1 MVINRSKN
9 ISTIIRAAIML
20 LWLSMMGLL
29 VQRTYF
35 DEGSSYAQSREAAVQ
50 LRPREEWMG
59 IYWGKDK
66 VGYSVSR
73 IKKAREGYQIHEQAL
88 MDLMVMG
95 TAQRVD
101 TEVTS
106 LVDNAFN
113 LRSFTFRMFSNL
125 FSFRASGKVKGR
137 QLHMELLSGGSTKN
151 TAIDLEEVPCLAS
164 SLKPL
169 LLADGL
175 SVGKQFRYSVFDPA
189 TMSSAP
195 VDIVV
200 EGKEK
205 IAVRDKYIECYR
217 LRSTFKG
224 IALRSWIDEEGNSMR
239 EESPL
244 GLMLV
249 RESKVDALTSNW
261 SETTKDLIAAS
272 AISVERAIT
281 TAYPSYLKV
290 RLKNCSL
297 EGFTLSDGRQ
307 ELRGDTLEITR
318 EDLSA
323 LTPYAIPADGKGMES
338 YLSPTPFIQSTDP
351 SLVRQVSDIIDGE
364 RDALKAVI
372 LIREWVYRTIEK
384 KPTLS
389 IPSALDVLRFRVG
402 DCNEHAVLFVAL
414 CRAAGIP
421 SKLCAGLVY
430 NEGSFYY
437 HAWSEVFVGQWVSV
451 DPTMNQL
458 PGDATH
464 IRLVDGGLD
473 QQLEIVKLIGV
484 LQVEVVDY
492 R

>member
-20 LWLSMMGLL
+20 AWLSMMGLL

-35 DEGSSYAQSREAAVQ
+35 DEGSSYAQARNAAAQ

-106 LVDNAFN
+106 LLDNAFN
-113 LRSFTFRMFSNL
+113 LKSFTFRMFSNL
-125 FSFRASGKVKGR
+125 FSFKAAGKMRGR
-137 QLHMELLSGGSTKN
+137 QLQLELVSGGSTKS
-151 TAIDLEEVPCLAS
+151 TVIDLEEVPCLAS

-189 TMSSAP
+189 TMGSAP

-200 EGKEK
+200 EGKETLE
-205 IAVRDKYIECYR
+205 VRDKHIECFR
-217 LRSTFKG
+217 LRSTFRG
-224 IALRSWIDEEGNSMR
+224 LALRSWIDEEGNTMR
-239 EESPL
+239 EESPM
-244 GLMLV
+244 GLMLL

-261 SETTKDLIAAS
+261 SETTRDLIAAS
-272 AISVERAIT
+272 AIAVEKPIT
-281 TAYPSYLKV
+281 TLHPSYLKV
-290 RLKNCSL
+290 RLKNCTL
-297 EGFTLSDGRQ
+297 EGFNLSSGRQ
-307 ELRGDTLEITR
+307 QLRGDTLEITV
-318 EDLSA
+318 EDISA
-323 LTPYAIPADGKGMES
+323 LTPCAIPADVKGMEE
-338 YLSPTPFIQSTDP
+338 YLRPTPFIQSSDP
-351 SLVRQVSDIIDGE
+351 SLVKQASDIIGGE
-364 RDALKAVI
+364 RDALRAAA
-372 LIREWVYRTIEK
+372 LIQEWVFRTVEK

-458 PGDATH
+458 PADATH
-464 IRLVDGGLD
+464 IRLVEGGLD
-473 QQLEIVKLIGV
+473 QQLEIVRLIGV
-484 LQVEVVDY
+484 VGVEVVDY